1 MGFAAAFFA
10 RSFAL
15 PATFLTAS
23 LFEPVSFLGS
33 STFTFTFSTFWS
45 TGFLPAAFAKGS
57 LAADDL
63 VGFLGS
69 FAEDAFFKGSSAA
82 DFLVGVLTSGFFST
96 FAADLVF
103 VESSAGFAALVEEL
117 EADLESPSDLARKG
131 LSFPNL
137 LILLRFNLSLTFL
150 SRALSSLSL
159 RLSILLCFASS
170 FPCARFALAPA
181 IPAPIPFAAALP
193 RFNPALAPATV
204 DLTAA
209 FATLSSAVASPSS
222 LVIVG
227 VDFPLAATSFA
238 RDRLFLTPAFRLS
251 AMLLIFSSFFFSD
264 ASLRFLRAITPAVPA
279 AFFLSWADSLSFAS
293 LSADAFAL
301 LALASA
307 SFFCL
312 RFRDPARISKSF
324 ALRSSLRFFA

>member
-1 MGFAAAFFA
+1 METAFLTTALPTVFAAFLTSGLFAAFFA
-10 RSFAL
+10 KSFAL
-15 PATFLTAS
+15 PAALFTAS
-23 LFEPVSFLGS
+23 LFEPDIFLGS

-82 DFLVGVLTSGFFST
+82 DFLVGVLTSGFFASGFFST

-103 VESSAGFAALVEEL
+103 GEESVGFAALSEEL
-117 EADLESPSDLARKG
+117 EADLEPPSDLARKG

-137 LILLRFNLSLTFL
+137 LILLRFKLSPTFL

-159 RLSILLCFASS
+159 RLSILRSFASS

-204 DLTAA
+204 DLAA
-209 FATLSSAVASPSS
+209 DFATLSSADSSPSS
-222 LVIVG
+222 LVIETL
-227 VDFPLAATSFA
+227 DFPLAATSFA

-251 AMLLIFSSFFFSD
+251 AMPLIFSSFFFSD

-279 AFFLSWADSLSFAS
+279 AFFLS
-293 LSADAFAL
+293 
-301 LALASA
+301 
-307 SFFCL
+307 
-312 RFRDPARISKSF
+312 
-324 ALRSSLRFFA
+324 